1 MSIFMILIHKQMHN
15 YLHVFSFYTYYFKS
29 WKKKYNIELNAEHN
43 LYELSKDVWINS
55 VIDFM
60 FLGCV

>member
-1 MSIFMILIHKQMHN
+1 MSIFMILIHKQMHIN
-15 YLHVFSFYTYYFKS
+15 MCLVFTHIILNHG
-29 WKKKYNIELNAEHN
+29 NIELNAEHN

>member
-1 MSIFMILIHKQMHN
+1 MSIFMILIHKQDA

-29 WKKKYNIELNAEHN
+29 WKKKCNIELNAEHN

>member
-1 MSIFMILIHKQMHN
+1 MILIHKQMHI
-15 YLHVFSFYTYYFKS
+15 YMCLVFYTYYFKS

-55 VIDFM
+55 VTDFM

>member
-1 MSIFMILIHKQMHN
+1 MTLIHKQMHIYMCLVHIILN
-15 YLHVFSFYTYYFKS
+15 HG
-29 WKKKYNIELNAEHN
+29 NIELNAEHN

>member
-1 MSIFMILIHKQMHN
+1 MILIHKQMHISMC
-15 YLHVFSFYTYYFKS
+15 LVFYTYYFKS

>member
-1 MSIFMILIHKQMHN
+1 MSIFMTLIHKQDA